1 MYACTFYAPLIE
13 PCTDKFQECVSNRA
27 KKAIGVLC
35 TTLDL
40 KPGEPADLILFGK
53 AFTKL
58 RSRKSIAEVVYDP
71 IASRTTI
78 WRGRITHK

>member
-1 MYACTFYAPLIE
+1 MQADLP
-13 PCTDKFQECVSNRA
+13 QECVSNRA
-27 KKAIGVLC
+27 KNVIGLPF

-40 KPGEPADLILFGK
+40 GVGEPADFVLFGK

-58 RSRKSIAEVVYDP
+58 RSRKSIPEVVYDP

-78 WRGRITHK
+78 WRGKITHK